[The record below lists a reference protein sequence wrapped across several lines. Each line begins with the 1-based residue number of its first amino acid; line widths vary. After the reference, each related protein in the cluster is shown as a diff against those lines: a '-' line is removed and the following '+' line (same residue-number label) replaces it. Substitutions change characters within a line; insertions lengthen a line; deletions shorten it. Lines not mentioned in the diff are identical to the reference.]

1 MDRFH
6 GKPVISCHVADGIS
20 KAEELLDEAISG
32 KVPLYQAETK
42 PQETVKASGSVG
54 HKIYMQ
60 LMNGVSHML
69 PFVVGGGILIAIA
82 FLIDGLSVDMT
93 TLPAE
98 MRANFGTITPAAAL
112 FKQIGGVA
120 FAFMLPVLAGFIAMS
135 IGDRPGLALGFVGG
149 SIAASGSS
157 CFLGALVAGFLAGYT
172 IVFLRKIFDKLPEAL
187 EKIAPVLLYPDCR
200 SDHVLRGGT
209 SCWCAEYSH
218 EYSSDKHERYKQSAA
233 GYPGSRYDVH
243 RYGRPFQQSSLCIRY
258 CFHCGR

>member
-1 MDRFH
+1 MLTAEEIAAADCIIVAADTQVPMDRFH

-82 FLIDGLSVDMT
+82 FLIDGLCVDMT
-93 TLPAE
+93 TLPAD

-157 CFLGALVAGFLAGYT
+157 GFLGALVAGFLAGYT
-172 IVFLRKIFDKLPEAL
+172 IVFLRKISINFLKHW
-187 EKIAPVLLYPDCR
+187 KKSLLYC
-200 SDHVLRGGT
+200 
-209 SCWCAEYSH
+209 CI
-218 EYSSDKHERYKQSAA
+218 
-233 GYPGSRYDVH
+233 
-243 RYGRPFQQSSLCIRY
+243 LCSVS
-258 CFHCGR
+258 